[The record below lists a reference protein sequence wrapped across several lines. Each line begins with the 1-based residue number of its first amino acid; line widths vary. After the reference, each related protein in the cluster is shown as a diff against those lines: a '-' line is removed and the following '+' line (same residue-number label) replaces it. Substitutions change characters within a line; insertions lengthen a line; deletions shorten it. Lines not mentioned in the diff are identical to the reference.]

1 MNTENNRRAGL
12 PEMLQDCDR
21 KLSMALSN
29 TPGARLHATEAA
41 AAVNSKPVAWI
52 EHHKAGDNLN
62 WEQVDHPYAMA
73 TPLYTAPMTA
83 LSYEQIDAIAKAQDD
98 DPQEPWFTRQLT
110 KLEWRCFARD
120 IERACSP
127 GAAPPADTAIEP
139 LSDEQIEPLF
149 RQINDMRV
157 VGEKDEWFWFA
168 WGVEMGERA
177 HGIRSSGARHS
188 AGTDRPGSD
197 EKDVDYWNEKDVDY
211 WIRQFTAAR
220 SAELELRRESES
232 DAALLREA
240 MEAIEIGRYYA
251 ATAAR
256 QFIREAGIN
265 AKVSDDKQVSQ
276 IDATLSKLRERLKE
290 A

>member
-197 EKDVDYWNEKDVDY
+197 EKDVDYW
-211 WIRQFTAAR
+211 IRQFTAAR

-232 DAALLREA
+232 DAALFRASLDAIGALVLWVCAVPKDTILPEMPVYDDDA
-240 MEAIEIGRYYA
+240 M
-251 ATAAR
+251 
-256 QFIREAGIN
+256 
-265 AKVSDDKQVSQ
+265 AKT
-276 IDATLSKLRERLKE
+276 IAKLRERLKDSQ
-290 A
+290 

>member
-188 AGTDRPGSD
+188 ADTDRLRSD
-197 EKDVDYWNEKDVDY
+197 EK
-211 WIRQFTAAR
+211 
-220 SAELELRRESES
+220 ES
-232 DAALLREA
+232 DDTALLRDAVAKGYTGSTLVTDFHGPKVTLRYSTNDEA
-240 MEAIEIGRYYA
+240 ERAHAALCEAID
-251 ATAAR
+251 
-256 QFIREAGIN
+256 
-265 AKVSDDKQVSQ
+265 V
-276 IDATLSKLRERLKE
+276 KLRERLKE
-290 A
+290 AT